1 MIKIEHLSKTYGNF
15 AVLKDVNAEIK
26 KGEVISII
34 GPSGT
39 GKSTFLRC
47 LNLLETPS
55 SGDIYIDGENIF
67 PKKVKTSR
75 IRLKMGMVFQSFNLF
90 EHLSVLDN
98 ITLGPVKL
106 LKKTKTDAEKKAI
119 ELLQVV
125 GLAEKMN
132 AYPNELSGGQK
143 QRVAIARC
151 LAMEPEIILFD
162 EPTSALDP
170 TMVSEVLGVIRRL
183 AKEGMTMVIVTHEM
197 RFARDISTR
206 VFYMDEGI
214 VYEEGTPEQIF
225 NHPEKEKTKAFINR
239 IRSFSYHIGNA
250 RFDLYQMNAEI
261 ESFCEKHFLGYQQR
275 HDILLIL
282 EETLMRCF
290 NGDQMD
296 GRGKA
301 IETKRASDHELSYA
315 EKNATIEIQL
325 STGAGAA
332 SFLQNT
338 GQEDDLSLLIIQGL
352 TENIEERTEDGKLYL
367 NMILRNGKNNQ

>member
-1 MIKIEHLSKTYGNF
+1 MIKIEHLSKTYGNL

-250 RFDLYQMNAEI
+250 RFAIYQMNAEI

-290 NGDQMD
+290 NGDHMD
-296 GRGKA
+296 CCGKA
-301 IETKRASDHELSYA
+301 IETWGGIDLVLSYS

-332 SFLQNT
+332 SFLQST

>member
-1 MIKIEHLSKTYGNF
+1 MIKIEHLSKTYGNL

-55 SGDIYIDGENIF
+55 GGDIYIDGENIF

-290 NGDQMD
+290 NGDHMD
-296 GRGKA
+296 CCGKA
-301 IETKRASDHELSYA
+301 IETWGGIDLVLSYS

-332 SFLQNT
+332 SFLQST

>member
-1 MIKIEHLSKTYGNF
+1 MIKIEHLSKTYGNL

-183 AKEGMTMVIVTHEM
+183 AKKGMTMVIVTHEM

-290 NGDQMD
+290 NGDHMD
-296 GRGKA
+296 CCGKA
-301 IETKRASDHELSYA
+301 IETWGGIDLVLSYS

-332 SFLQNT
+332 SFLQST

>member
-290 NGDQMD
+290 NGDHMD
-296 GRGKA
+296 CCGKA
-301 IETKRASDHELSYA
+301 IETWGGIDLVLSYS

-332 SFLQNT
+332 SFLQST

>member
-1 MIKIEHLSKTYGNF
+1 MIKIEHLSKTYGNL

-290 NGDQMD
+290 NGDHMD
-296 GRGKA
+296 CCGKA
-301 IETKRASDHELSYA
+301 IETWGGIDLVLSYS

>member
-1 MIKIEHLSKTYGNF
+1 MIKIEHLSKTYGNL

-106 LKKTKTDAEKKAI
+106 LKKTKTDAEKTAI

-290 NGDQMD
+290 NGDHMD
-296 GRGKA
+296 CCGKA
-301 IETKRASDHELSYA
+301 IETWGGIDLVLSYS

-332 SFLQNT
+332 SFLQST

>member
-1 MIKIEHLSKTYGNF
+1 MIKIEHLSKTYGNL

-290 NGDQMD
+290 NGDHMD
-296 GRGKA
+296 CCGKA
-301 IETKRASDHELSYA
+301 IETWGGIDLVLSYS

-332 SFLQNT
+332 SFLQST

>member
-1 MIKIEHLSKTYGNF
+1 MIKIEHLSKTYGNL

-225 NHPEKEKTKAFINR
+225 NHPEKEKTKAFVNR

-290 NGDQMD
+290 NGDHMD
-296 GRGKA
+296 CCGKA
-301 IETKRASDHELSYA
+301 IETWGGIDLVLSYS

-332 SFLQNT
+332 SFLQST

>member
-1 MIKIEHLSKTYGNF
+1 MIKIEHLSKTYGNL

-261 ESFCEKHFLGYQQR
+261 ESFCEKHLLGYQQR

-290 NGDQMD
+290 NGDHMD
-296 GRGKA
+296 CCGKA
-301 IETKRASDHELSYA
+301 IETWGGIDLVLSYS

-332 SFLQNT
+332 SFLQST

>member
-1 MIKIEHLSKTYGNF
+1 M
-15 AVLKDVNAEIK
+15 
-26 KGEVISII
+26 
-34 GPSGT
+34 
-39 GKSTFLRC
+39 
-47 LNLLETPS
+47 
-55 SGDIYIDGENIF
+55 
-67 PKKVKTSR
+67 
-75 IRLKMGMVFQSFNLF
+75 
-90 EHLSVLDN
+90 
-98 ITLGPVKL
+98 
-106 LKKTKTDAEKKAI
+106 
-119 ELLQVV
+119 LQVV

-132 AYPNELSGGQK
+132 AYPDELSGGQK

-261 ESFCEKHFLGYQQR
+261 ESFCEKHFLSYQQR

-290 NGDQMD
+290 NGDNMECH
-296 GRGKA
+296 GKA
-301 IETKRASDHELSYA
+301 IEAWGGIDLVLSYS
-315 EKNATIEIQL
+315 EENATIGIQL

-332 SFLQNT
+332 GFLQGT
-338 GQEDDLSLLIIQGL
+338 GREDDLSLMIIQGL
-352 TENIEERTEDGKLYL
+352 TESIEERTEDGKLYL
-367 NMILRNGKNNQ
+367 NMILRNGKNNR

>member
-1 MIKIEHLSKTYGNF
+1 MIKIEHLSKTYGNL
-15 AVLKDVNAEIK
+15 AVLKGVNAEIK

-55 SGDIYIDGENIF
+55 GGNIYIDGENIF

-106 LKKTKTDAEKKAI
+106 LKKTKTDAEKKAV

-132 AYPNELSGGQK
+132 AYPGELSGGQK

-261 ESFCEKHFLGYQQR
+261 ELFCEKHFLSYQQR

-290 NGDQMD
+290 NGDNMECH
-296 GRGKA
+296 GKA
-301 IETKRASDHELSYA
+301 IEAWGGIDLVLSYS
-315 EKNATIEIQL
+315 EENATIGIQL

-332 SFLQNT
+332 GFLQGT
-338 GQEDDLSLLIIQGL
+338 GREDDLSLMIIQGL
-352 TENIEERTEDGKLYL
+352 TESIEERTEDGKLYL
-367 NMILRNGKNNQ
+367 NMILRNGKNNR

>member
-290 NGDQMD
+290 NGDHMD
-296 GRGKA
+296 CCGKA
-301 IETKRASDHELSYA
+301 IETWGGIDLVLSYS

>member
-1 MIKIEHLSKTYGNF
+1 MIKIEHLSKTYGNL

-55 SGDIYIDGENIF
+55 GGDIYIDGGNIF

-106 LKKTKTDAEKKAI
+106 LKKTKTDAEKKAV

-132 AYPNELSGGQK
+132 AYPDELSGGQK

-261 ESFCEKHFLGYQQR
+261 ESFCEKHFLSYQQR

-290 NGDQMD
+290 NGDNMD
-296 GRGKA
+296 CHGKA
-301 IETKRASDHELSYA
+301 IEAWGGIDLVLSYS
-315 EKNATIEIQL
+315 EENATIGIQL

-332 SFLQNT
+332 GFLQGT
-338 GQEDDLSLLIIQGL
+338 GREDDLSLMIIQGL
-352 TENIEERTEDGKLYL
+352 TESIEERTEDGKLYL
-367 NMILRNGKNNQ
+367 NMILRNGKNNR

>member
-1 MIKIEHLSKTYGNF
+1 MIKIEHLSKTYGNL

-290 NGDQMD
+290 KGDHMD
-296 GRGKA
+296 CCGKA
-301 IETKRASDHELSYA
+301 IETWGGIDLVLSYS

-332 SFLQNT
+332 SFLQST

>member
-1 MIKIEHLSKTYGNF
+1 
-15 AVLKDVNAEIK
+15 
-26 KGEVISII
+26 
-34 GPSGT
+34 
-39 GKSTFLRC
+39 
-47 LNLLETPS
+47 
-55 SGDIYIDGENIF
+55 
-67 PKKVKTSR
+67 
-75 IRLKMGMVFQSFNLF
+75 
-90 EHLSVLDN
+90 
-98 ITLGPVKL
+98 
-106 LKKTKTDAEKKAI
+106 
-119 ELLQVV
+119 
-125 GLAEKMN
+125 
-132 AYPNELSGGQK
+132 
-143 QRVAIARC
+143 
-151 LAMEPEIILFD
+151 
-162 EPTSALDP
+162 
-170 TMVSEVLGVIRRL
+170 
-183 AKEGMTMVIVTHEM
+183 M

-225 NHPEKEKTKAFINR
+225 NYPEKEKTKAFINR

-290 NGDQMD
+290 NGDHMD
-296 GRGKA
+296 CRGKA
-301 IETKRASDHELSYA
+301 IETWGGIDLVLSYS

-332 SFLQNT
+332 SFLQST

>member
-1 MIKIEHLSKTYGNF
+1 
-15 AVLKDVNAEIK
+15 
-26 KGEVISII
+26 
-34 GPSGT
+34 
-39 GKSTFLRC
+39 
-47 LNLLETPS
+47 
-55 SGDIYIDGENIF
+55 
-67 PKKVKTSR
+67 
-75 IRLKMGMVFQSFNLF
+75 MVFQSFNLF

-290 NGDQMD
+290 NGDHMD
-296 GRGKA
+296 CCGKA
-301 IETKRASDHELSYA
+301 IETWGGIDLVLSYS

>member
-151 LAMEPEIILFD
+151 LAMDPEIILFD

-290 NGDQMD
+290 NGDHMD
-296 GRGKA
+296 CCGKA
-301 IETKRASDHELSYA
+301 IETWGGIDLVLSYS

-332 SFLQNT
+332 SFLQST

>member
-1 MIKIEHLSKTYGNF
+1 MIKIEHLSKTYGNL

-55 SGDIYIDGENIF
+55 GGDIYIDGENIF
-67 PKKVKTSR
+67 PQKVKTSR

-106 LKKTKTDAEKKAI
+106 LKKTKTDAEKKAV

-132 AYPNELSGGQK
+132 AYPDELSGGQK

-261 ESFCEKHFLGYQQR
+261 ESFCEKHFLSYQQR

-290 NGDQMD
+290 NGDNMECH
-296 GRGKA
+296 GKA
-301 IETKRASDHELSYA
+301 IEAWGGIDLVLSYS
-315 EKNATIEIQL
+315 EENATIGIQL

-332 SFLQNT
+332 GFLQGT
-338 GQEDDLSLLIIQGL
+338 GREDDLSLMIIQGL
-352 TENIEERTEDGKLYL
+352 TESIEERTEDGKLYL
-367 NMILRNGKNNQ
+367 NMILRNGKNNR

>member
-1 MIKIEHLSKTYGNF
+1 MIKIEHLSKTYGNL

-290 NGDQMD
+290 NGDHMD
-296 GRGKA
+296 CCGKA
-301 IETKRASDHELSYA
+301 IETWGGIDLVLSYS

-332 SFLQNT
+332 SFLQST
-338 GQEDDLSLLIIQGL
+338 GLEDDLSLLIIQGL

>member
-1 MIKIEHLSKTYGNF
+1 M
-15 AVLKDVNAEIK
+15 
-26 KGEVISII
+26 
-34 GPSGT
+34 
-39 GKSTFLRC
+39 
-47 LNLLETPS
+47 
-55 SGDIYIDGENIF
+55 
-67 PKKVKTSR
+67 
-75 IRLKMGMVFQSFNLF
+75 
-90 EHLSVLDN
+90 
-98 ITLGPVKL
+98 
-106 LKKTKTDAEKKAI
+106 
-119 ELLQVV
+119 V

-206 VFYMDEGI
+206 VFYMDE
-214 VYEEGTPEQIF
+214 IF

-290 NGDQMD
+290 NGDHMD
-296 GRGKA
+296 CGKA
-301 IETKRASDHELSYA
+301 IETWGGIDLVLSYS

-332 SFLQNT
+332 SFLQST

>member
-1 MIKIEHLSKTYGNF
+1 MIKIEHLSKTYGNL

-151 LAMEPEIILFD
+151 LAMDPEIILFD

-290 NGDQMD
+290 NGDHMD
-296 GRGKA
+296 CCGKA
-301 IETKRASDHELSYA
+301 IETWGGIDLVLSYS

-332 SFLQNT
+332 SFLQST

>member
-1 MIKIEHLSKTYGNF
+1 M
-15 AVLKDVNAEIK
+15 
-26 KGEVISII
+26 
-34 GPSGT
+34 
-39 GKSTFLRC
+39 
-47 LNLLETPS
+47 
-55 SGDIYIDGENIF
+55 
-67 PKKVKTSR
+67 
-75 IRLKMGMVFQSFNLF
+75 
-90 EHLSVLDN
+90 
-98 ITLGPVKL
+98 
-106 LKKTKTDAEKKAI
+106 
-119 ELLQVV
+119 
-125 GLAEKMN
+125 
-132 AYPNELSGGQK
+132 SGGQK

-290 NGDQMD
+290 NGDHMD
-296 GRGKA
+296 CRGKA
-301 IETKRASDHELSYA
+301 IETWGGIDLVLSYS